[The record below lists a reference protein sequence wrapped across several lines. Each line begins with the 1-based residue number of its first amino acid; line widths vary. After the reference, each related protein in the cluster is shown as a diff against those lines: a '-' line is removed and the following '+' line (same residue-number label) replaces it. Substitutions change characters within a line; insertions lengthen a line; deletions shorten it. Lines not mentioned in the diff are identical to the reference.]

1 MVLNSKKGIEF
12 INTKFLSK
20 CPLVAVFS
28 SISSWIEC
36 QLLENGHTEL
46 GIKQP

>member
-20 CPLVAVFS
+20 CPLLAGS
-28 SISSWIEC
+28 CRSK
-36 QLLENGHTEL
+36 LLDERL
-46 GIKQP
+46 L